1 MEPLVATANTTTFNR
16 RRSINRQSGSVVPS
30 EFSQPIFDGDPVQS
44 PTLLYQIGLI
54 VSVQLNRNRDLL
66 EGGITTVSA
75 RRIKDGYS
83 VRATLRTPNGGERL
97 LLQPLHIPE
106 NGYPTD
112 EWQYIKNWLQSQLTK
127 PEKKSCSPDLSA
139 NT

>member
-1 MEPLVATANTTTFNR
+1 METLLSTAESTFARQKSVNR
-16 RRSINRQSGSVVPS
+16 RPGPVVPS

-44 PTLLYQIGLI
+44 PNLLYQIGLI

-75 RRIKDGYS
+75 RRSKDGYCVTAS
-83 VRATLRTPNGGERL
+83 LRRPNGGEIL

-112 EWQYIKNWLQSQLTK
+112 EWHYIKTWLQTQLTK
-127 PEKKSCSPDLSA
+127 PEKKNCSPSLSA

>member
-1 MEPLVATANTTTFNR
+1 MQTLLATAESTFARQRSVNR
-16 RRSINRQSGSVVPS
+16 RPGPVVPS

-44 PTLLYQIGLI
+44 PNLLYQIGLI

-75 RRIKDGYS
+75 RRNKGGYCVTAS
-83 VRATLRTPNGGERL
+83 LRSPNGGESF

-112 EWQYIKNWLQSQLTK
+112 EWPYIKNWLQSQLTK
-127 PEKKSCSPDLSA
+127 PEKKNGSPSLSA